1 MLLSDYILLKIFFI
15 IIIATTAAAKSL
27 ASTHYIIGECN
38 EGLANRLRLLLS
50 LIHAS
55 QVLHNN
61 SHVFMVWDINDAC
74 PGHFLQLYKPFKQ
87 VTFITSTSK
96 KYFVA
101 NATMVYPPSAMGIRL
116 FCDTYDIPYRF
127 SLDIKLWTQLTPV
140 QSIEDRVNAYVKE
153 NNICGITAMHIRK
166 TDLEE
171 TLLHKKRTSIV
182 KFFEWV
188 ESQPPAEPVY
198 LLTDNPTTQ
207 SLFLQKYGGDKIKVY
222 KNMTAEGLQRPI
234 NDSTKLILVRQNYS
248 FVAPNINISA
258 GNSMICVLQI
268 VYTLIQ
274 YTIITYICYV
284 CNIVQIYCMHVGLP
298 FSHRYTNLEHTVIDA
313 LIATRARKFRMS
325 AFSSLSEYIDFTRRK
340 YRFIMCG
347 RW

>member
-1 MLLSDYILLKIFFI
+1 
-15 IIIATTAAAKSL
+15 
-27 ASTHYIIGECN
+27 
-38 EGLANRLRLLLS
+38 
-50 LIHAS
+50 
-55 QVLHNN
+55 
-61 SHVFMVWDINDAC
+61 MVWDINDAC

-96 KYFVA
+96 KYFIA
-101 NATMVYPPSAMGIRL
+101 NATMVYPPSSMGIRL

-127 SLDIKLWTQLTPV
+127 SLDVKLWAQLTPI
-140 QSIEDRVNAYVKE
+140 QSIEDKVNAYVKE

-171 TLLHKKRTSIV
+171 TLFHKKRTNIV
-182 KFFEWV
+182 KFFNWV

-198 LLTDNPTTQ
+198 MLTDNPTTQ
-207 SLFLQKYGGDKIKVY
+207 SLFLRKYGGAKIKVY

-234 NDSTKLILVRQNYS
+234 NDTTKLILVRQNYS
-248 FVAPNINISA
+248 VEARNRNISD
-258 GNSMICVLQI
+258 
-268 VYTLIQ
+268 
-274 YTIITYICYV
+274 
-284 CNIVQIYCMHVGLP
+284 GLP

-325 AFSSLSEYIDFTRRK
+325 AFSSLSEYIDFSRRK

>member
-1 MLLSDYILLKIFFI
+1 MLAAVKNIATFFFT
-15 IIIATTAAAKSL
+15 IIIATAAAAAKSL

-50 LIHAS
+50 LMHAS

-96 KYFVA
+96 KYFIA
-101 NATMVYPPSAMGIRL
+101 NATMVYPPSSMGIRL

-127 SLDIKLWTQLTPV
+127 SLDVKLWAQLTPI
-140 QSIEDRVNAYVKE
+140 QSIEDKVNAYVKE

-171 TLLHKKRTSIV
+171 TLLHKKRTNIV
-182 KFFEWV
+182 KFFNWV

-198 LLTDNPTTQ
+198 MLTDNPNTQ
-207 SLFLQKYGGDKIKVY
+207 SLFLQKYGGAKIKVY

-234 NDSTKLILVRQNYS
+234 NDTTKLILVRQNYS
-248 FVAPNINISA
+248 VEARNHNISD
-258 GNSMICVLQI
+258 GSK
-268 VYTLIQ
+268 LIE
-274 YTIITYICYV
+274 V
-284 CNIVQIYCMHVGLP
+284 
-298 FSHRYTNLEHTVIDA
+298 E
-313 LIATRARKFRMS
+313 
-325 AFSSLSEYIDFTRRK
+325 
-340 YRFIMCG
+340 
-347 RW
+347 